1 MAGVHEMYYLTIK
14 MGLAGLNH
22 SAKPFAP
29 AMEII
34 AVFPEPPAPYNTK
47 GLLQGPVIYFF
58 KISSSFTR
66 P

>member
-34 AVFPEPPAPYNTK
+34 AVFPEPPAPYSTK
-47 GLLQGPVIYFF
+47 GLLQGPH
-58 KISSSFTR
+58 T
-66 P
+66 